1 MERGRAEGQL
11 KIFGIHTGF
20 MNSKLDLLSLDGPEK
35 FPLFD
40 RSGLLKAVL
49 TQFRISRHGVHGP
62 SHWAR
67 VRSHAF
73 MVGKATGADL
83 LVVELFAFLHDS
95 QRENEWIDPHH
106 GSRAAE
112 YASSL
117 NRTFF
122 DLNGDQLD
130 TLCLA
135 MRGHSD
141 GGVHHAATIQT
152 CWDAD
157 RLDLGRVGTKPKAR
171 YLSLEGAKHIE
182 EAYAWSLK

>member
-1 MERGRAEGQL
+1 
-11 KIFGIHTGF
+11 
-20 MNSKLDLLSLDGPEK
+20 MNSKLDLPLPDRPENL
-35 FPLFD
+35 PLFD
-40 RSGLLKAVL
+40 RSGLLKAVRA
-49 TQFRISRHGVHGP
+49 QFRISRHGVHGP

-73 MVGKATGADL
+73 TIGKATGADL

-95 QRENEWIDPHH
+95 QRENEWIDLHH

-130 TLCLA
+130 ILCLA
-135 MRGHSD
+135 MCGHSD
-141 GGVHHAATIQT
+141 GGIHPDATIQT

-171 YLSLEGAKHIE
+171 YLYAEGAKLID

>member
-1 MERGRAEGQL
+1 MECGGTEGRI
-11 KIFGIHTGF
+11 KIFATHTGF
-20 MNSKLDLLSLDGPEK
+20 MNSKLDLLSPNGPENL
-35 FPLFD
+35 PLFD

-49 TQFRISRHGVHGP
+49 AQFRISRHGVHGP

-67 VRSHAF
+67 VRRHAF
-73 MVGKATGADL
+73 TVGRATGADL

-95 QRENEWIDPHH
+95 QRENEWIDPQH

-112 YASSL
+112 YAFSL

-141 GGVHHAATIQT
+141 GGIHPAATIQT

-171 YLSLEGAKHIE
+171 YLSLEGAKLIE

>member
-1 MERGRAEGQL
+1 MSL
-11 KIFGIHTGF
+11 
-20 MNSKLDLLSLDGPEK
+20 NLDLRLLSDPVEHT
-35 FPLFD
+35 LFD

-49 TQFRISRHGVHGP
+49 AQFRISRHGVHGP

-73 MVGKATGADL
+73 TVGKATGADL

-117 NRTFF
+117 NQNFF

-130 TLCLA
+130 MLCHA

-141 GGVHHAATIQT
+141 GGIHSDATIQT

-171 YLSLEGAKHIE
+171 YLSVEGAKHIE
-182 EAYAWSLK
+182 AAYSWN

>member
-1 MERGRAEGQL
+1 MSL
-11 KIFGIHTGF
+11 
-20 MNSKLDLLSLDGPEK
+20 NLDLRLLSDPVEHT
-35 FPLFD
+35 LFD

-49 TQFRISRHGVHGP
+49 AQFRISRHGVHGP

-73 MVGKATGADL
+73 TVGKATGADL

-122 DLNGDQLD
+122 DLNGEQLD
-130 TLCLA
+130 MLCIA

-141 GGVHHAATIQT
+141 GDIHPVATIQT

-157 RLDLGRVGTKPKAR
+157 RLDLGRVGIKPKAR
-171 YLSLEGAKHIE
+171 FLSLEAAKHID

>member
-1 MERGRAEGQL
+1 
-11 KIFGIHTGF
+11 
-20 MNSKLDLLSLDGPEK
+20 MNPKLDLLTLDDPENL
-35 FPLFD
+35 PLFD

-49 TQFRISRHGVHGP
+49 AQFRISRHGVHGP

-73 MVGKATGADL
+73 TVGKATGADL

-95 QRENEWIDPHH
+95 QRENEGVDPHH
-106 GSRAAE
+106 GRRAAE

-117 NRTFF
+117 NRNYF
-122 DLNGDQLD
+122 DLSGDQLD
-130 TLCLA
+130 MLCLA

-141 GGVHHAATIQT
+141 GGIHPDATIQT

-157 RLDLGRVGTKPKAR
+157 RLDLGRVGKKPQAR
-171 YLSLEGAKHIE
+171 YLSAVGANHIE
-182 EAYAWSLK
+182 QAYAWSLK

>member
-1 MERGRAEGQL
+1 MECGGTEGRL
-11 KIFGIHTGF
+11 KIFAYHTGF
-20 MNSKLDLLSLDGPEK
+20 MNSKLDLLSPKGPENL
-35 FPLFD
+35 PLFD

-49 TQFRISRHGVHGP
+49 AQFRISRLGVHGP

-73 MVGKATGADL
+73 TVGKATGADL

-117 NRTFF
+117 NQNFF

-130 TLCLA
+130 MLCHA

-141 GGVHHAATIQT
+141 GGIHSDATIQT

-171 YLSLEGAKHIE
+171 YLSVEGAKHIE
-182 EAYAWSLK
+182 AAYSWN

>member
-1 MERGRAEGQL
+1 MERGRAEGRL
-11 KIFGIHTGF
+11 KIFASHTGF
-20 MNSKLDLLSLDGPEK
+20 MNSKLDLLSPDGPENLT
-35 FPLFD
+35 LFD

-49 TQFRISRHGVHGP
+49 AQFRISRHGVHGP

-73 MVGKATGADL
+73 TVGKATSADL

-117 NRTFF
+117 NRIFF

-130 TLCLA
+130 MLCLA

-141 GGVHHAATIQT
+141 GGIHPDATIQT

-171 YLSLEGAKHIE
+171 YLSVEGAKHIE